1 VASRFW
7 LHLNVRAQP
16 KDRQSDFEDQLEGVL
31 RRYHPGLTVTGA
43 GTLLS
48 PEGEPLR
55 CDVDFEVE
63 GGDVATAMRRATVL
77 LTAAGVGKGSRSRL
91 ENGEPMPFGE
101 TEGLAIYLNGTDLP
115 NEVYQDDPNELAV
128 ALREALGAE
137 FRRYYHWHGPRET
150 ALYLYGAS
158 AVRMRELA
166 AGPLSRFRLA
176 QRCRIVDMP
185 LELPAG

>member
-16 KDRQSDFEDQLEGVL
+16 KARQADFEDDLEVVL
-31 RRYHPGLTVTGA
+31 RRFHPGISVTGG

-48 PEGEPLR
+48 PVGEPLS

-63 GGDVATAMRRATVL
+63 GGDAATAMRRATVL
-77 LTAAGVGKGSRSRL
+77 LAAAGVGKGSRAQL
-91 ENGEPMPFGE
+91 ENGESMPFGD
-101 TEGLAIYLNGTDLP
+101 TEGLAIYLNGTGLP
-115 NEVYQDDPNELAV
+115 NEVYQDDPNELVA
-128 ALREALGAE
+128 ALREALGTE
-137 FRRYYHWHGPRET
+137 FHRYYHWHGPSET

-176 QRCRIVDMP
+176 QRCRIVDLP
-185 LELPAG
+185 LELPAR